1 MSMGM
6 KCIQRTVRAER
17 RIRPSL
23 FPHRALSCAPSIS
36 SMNRWTVCTCIPPG
50 SRRQRRQWGN
60 CFSSRRCQEEPW
72 QRAKAICALTSRT
85 MQRKALSNHRTA
97 ADAMAAGG
105 GERQRFCAGIS
116 LPVQAFRHCGPVCQ
130 RLSRRRAAA
139 HAWAEVYCDDIWR
152 ALDPSTGKP
161 VEEGYLKIAHGPDYD
176 ACAVERSCFRERDTD
191 SERQV
196 HVQVTEHVIHTR
208 DTVPHA

>member
-1 MSMGM
+1 
-6 KCIQRTVRAER
+6 
-17 RIRPSL
+17 
-23 FPHRALSCAPSIS
+23 
-36 SMNRWTVCTCIPPG
+36 
-50 SRRQRRQWGN
+50 
-60 CFSSRRCQEEPW
+60 
-72 QRAKAICALTSRT
+72 
-85 MQRKALSNHRTA
+85 
-97 ADAMAAGG
+97 MAAGEG
-105 GERQRFCAGIS
+105 DARDFAQVFLC
-116 LPVQAFRHCGPVCQ
+116 LC
-130 RLSRRRAAA
+130 RLSGIAARFVSGLAVGVPQA